1 MKISS
6 EILIRDEIQHRVIAE
21 LFSRSIR
28 KHLVF
33 HGGTM
38 LRVCALPS
46 YRFSEDIDMFIC
58 GIDEEAFLSV
68 LELCVKEAG
77 AKMSTKIAVASD
89 ETSYVKY
96 LVWERDGDMGIV
108 NVDVQI
114 VDALES
120 SVETKIFGLQNN
132 YPDLPSDLKI
142 TCFSIPQLLST
153 KFRCI
158 SDRIEGRDIYD
169 FWKLSDSDTTLSRAC
184 KMHCASYSK
193 NPCDVPPEKMLV
205 HLVENENAFC
215 SSLAFSMSSGLI
227 SAKITP
233 QKIVE
238 EVAAKLATL
247 PGMEQPSGPK
257 GK

>member
-6 EILIRDEIQHRVIAE
+6 EILTRDEIQHRVVAE
-21 LFSRSIR
+21 LFSHSLHE
-28 KHLVF
+28 HLVF

-46 YRFSEDIDMFIC
+46 YRFSEDIDILLY
-58 GIDEEAFLSV
+58 GTEEEAFFPV
-68 LELCVKEAG
+68 FELCAKEAG
-77 AKMSTKIAVASD
+77 AKMGTKITVGSD

-108 NVDVQI
+108 NIDVK
-114 VDALES
+114 VADALES
-120 SVETKIFGLQNN
+120 SVETEIFGLQNN
-132 YPDLPSDLKI
+132 YPDLPSNLKI

-153 KFRCI
+153 KFDCI
-158 SDRIEGRDIYD
+158 SDRIAGRDIYD
-169 FWKLSDSDTTLSRAC
+169 FWKLSDSNATLSKAWR
-184 KMHCASYSK
+184 MHCASYRSD
-193 NPCDVPPEKMLV
+193 PCDVPPEKMLV
-205 HLVENENAFC
+205 HLLANENAFC

-238 EVAAKLATL
+238 EVAAKFATL
-247 PGMEQPSGPK
+247 PSVEQPSRPK